1 MNTKQVIVVRKFP
14 NLRTGKYCSQVAHAS
29 MSFLTKGGGVYC
41 NLGTGIPQVDY
52 FMSSVDESH
61 AGEINHWLR
70 NSFRKICVY
79 VNSEE
84 ELEAVHQKALDSG
97 LVSLSISPISRKP
110 LMLLVPS
117 VLELISM
124 SVMVIGILTLGFPRH
139 LKKLKR
145 IVSLPKQQTQLPKK
159 EN

>member
-1 MNTKQVIVVRKFP
+1 MRK
-14 NLRTGKYCSQVAHAS
+14 GKIAAQCCHAS

-52 FMSSVDESH
+52 FMSSVEYSH
-61 AGEINHWLR
+61 ADEINHWLR

-97 LVSLSISPISRKP
+97 LMSHMIEDNGATEFNGVKTKTCCAIGPHVDGKFEGITDHLP
-110 LMLLVPS
+110 LL
-117 VLELISM
+117 
-124 SVMVIGILTLGFPRH
+124 
-139 LKKLKR
+139 
-145 IVSLPKQQTQLPKK
+145 
-159 EN
+159 

>member
-14 NLRTGKYCSQVAHAS
+14 SLRTGKYCSQVAHAS

-41 NLGTGIPQVDY
+41 NLGTSIPQVDY
-52 FMSSVDESH
+52 FMSPVEESH
-61 AGEINHWLR
+61 VQEINHWLR

-97 LVSLSISPISRKP
+97 LISHMIVDNGATEFNGVKTKTCCAIGPHVDGKFEGITDHLP
-110 LMLLVPS
+110 LL
-117 VLELISM
+117 
-124 SVMVIGILTLGFPRH
+124 
-139 LKKLKR
+139 
-145 IVSLPKQQTQLPKK
+145 
-159 EN
+159 